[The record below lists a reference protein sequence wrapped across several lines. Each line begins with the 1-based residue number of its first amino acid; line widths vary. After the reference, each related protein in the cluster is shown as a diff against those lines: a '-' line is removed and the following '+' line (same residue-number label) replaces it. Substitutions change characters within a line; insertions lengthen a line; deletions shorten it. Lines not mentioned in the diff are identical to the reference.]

1 MEAPGASCTS
11 GGGAPGGPPPND
23 GGIVLTLFLAAG
35 TMAVLTFGC
44 VAVYA
49 VATNMYATPS
59 QALPQERLTSS
70 RPGKGNAGRRA
81 ARLVSGAANVGNSVV
96 HVLLVAYMLANA
108 ETQSDYWRRERE
120 LGGVEAPAAL
130 AAVNFVVGLVAVFA
144 DFNALSL
151 LWNLFVVAAGCLV
164 PLVWPRFLEEGL
176 DSWPY
181 PAILIWFCIF
191 FMESAAAA
199 CALTW
204 WAIPPKFSPPSPKK
218 KTKK

>member
-1 MEAPGASCTS
+1 MEAPGASCSS

-35 TMAVLTFGC
+35 TVAVLTFGC

-49 VATNMYATPS
+49 FATNI
-59 QALPQERLTSS
+59 
-70 RPGKGNAGRRA
+70 PGKGNAGRRA

-96 HVLLVAYMLANA
+96 HVLLIAYMLANA

-218 KTKK
+218 KAKK